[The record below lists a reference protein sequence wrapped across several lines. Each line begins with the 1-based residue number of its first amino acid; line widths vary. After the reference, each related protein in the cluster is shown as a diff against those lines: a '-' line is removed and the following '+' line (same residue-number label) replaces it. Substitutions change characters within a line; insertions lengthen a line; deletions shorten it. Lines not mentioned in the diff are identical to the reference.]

1 MLILMCTATYRFYFW
16 IYPNKRDVI
25 SLGMLGS
32 LSFLMELTILLYT
45 VLTRVTH
52 ISSRHWT
59 LFVKMWRKE
68 RELEEIKEFYRL
80 LVLSS

>member
-1 MLILMCTATYRFYFW
+1 MLISMCTATYRFYFW

-25 SLGMLGS
+25 SLDMLGS
-32 LSFLMELTILLYT
+32 LSFLMELTILSYT
-45 VLTRVTH
+45 VLTRVTL

-68 RELEEIKEFYRL
+68 RELDEIKEFYRL
-80 LVLSS
+80 LDLSS